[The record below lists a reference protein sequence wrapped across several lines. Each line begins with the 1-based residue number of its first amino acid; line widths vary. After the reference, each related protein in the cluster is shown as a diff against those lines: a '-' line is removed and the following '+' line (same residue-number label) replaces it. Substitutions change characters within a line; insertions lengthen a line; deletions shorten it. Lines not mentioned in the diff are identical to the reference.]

1 MEPFHYVVS
10 SDGFDDKLWIRILL
24 LLSFYLFTFIFMTLF
39 FFWWA
44 GMDRSEV
51 RPAVDRKP
59 IRGRAG
65 LYWLSLIGTKLESQP
80 KNHDEKTVEKRADP
94 ESDEDDN
101 NCGDISSNETSVK
114 IPSYVPILYSKE
126 TIWEMRSLFLAFCF
140 SFSFCFPSSYD
151 ECLTNTKPTG

>member
-1 MEPFHYVVS
+1 MNPHPSSAVILSLHFYFH
-10 SDGFDDKLWIRILL
+10 D
-24 LLSFYLFTFIFMTLF
+24 SFF

-114 IPSYVPILYSKE
+114 IPSYVYYIP
-126 TIWEMRSLFLAFCF
+126 R
-140 SFSFCFPSSYD
+140 
-151 ECLTNTKPTG
+151 KPFGK